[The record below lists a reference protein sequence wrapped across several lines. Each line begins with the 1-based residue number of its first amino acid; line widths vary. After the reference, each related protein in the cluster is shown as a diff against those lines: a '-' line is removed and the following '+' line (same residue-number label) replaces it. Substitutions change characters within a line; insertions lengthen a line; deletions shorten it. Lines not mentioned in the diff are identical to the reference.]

1 MNFSEL
7 CRGNSQTL
15 RVHNDALTCCEKEV
29 ELHVGLEANVSWFPL
44 IFINLSG
51 FSISLVTTCILRG
64 LFTEDIYH
72 GTIMIYETKTISC
85 TIRATCYVLENKTQ
99 LSWQLWNKARHQ
111 VTALPHVRSAYLFF
125 FLSFSLVSSANRFG
139 KHDRCVRGAH
149 LWDSDCVLDTVYWKI
164 LAQKGNQEVEFEQ
177 DGHKVCNNVGMMT

>member
-1 MNFSEL
+1 MGQFPS
-7 CRGNSQTL
+7 
-15 RVHNDALTCCEKEV
+15 
-29 ELHVGLEANVSWFPL
+29 VGLTLTWKLSDAQSTQWCINMLWKRSWTSCRSRSQCFL
-44 IFINLSG
+44 IP
-51 FSISLVTTCILRG
+51 RG

-72 GTIMIYETKTISC
+72 GTIMIYDTKTISC
-85 TIRATCYVLENKTQ
+85 TIRATWYVLENKTQ

-125 FLSFSLVSSANRFG
+125 FLSFSFVSSANRFG

-149 LWDSDCVLDTVYWKI
+149 LWDSDCVLDTVCWKI